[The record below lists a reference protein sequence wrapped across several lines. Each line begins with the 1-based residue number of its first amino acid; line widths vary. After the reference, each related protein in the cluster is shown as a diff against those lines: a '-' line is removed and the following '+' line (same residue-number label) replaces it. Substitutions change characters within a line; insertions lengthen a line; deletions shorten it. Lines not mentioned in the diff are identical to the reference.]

1 MAAVSEVARAD
12 LRRLR
17 RRRLLESRWILW
29 VTTPVLLLL
38 LLGAWKLYTV
48 ISGVGA
54 LTVPPPEAVGGA
66 LFELLGRD
74 MLYEAAYYTFYST
87 VMGFIIAVVVGVG
100 LGIILGKMHLLEKIS
115 APFLVATQVVPK
127 VAIVPLVLLWFGF
140 GIASKIFM
148 AAIISF
154 FVVMQNTILGIRSID
169 PGHRDLMKVIRAPWW
184 KRIISLDIPS
194 SLPFVLTGVELGV
207 VFAITGAIVGE
218 FLGGDDGLG
227 ALAVVMLAG
236 MRTDQLF
243 ATVIVMT
250 LMGFILYAVV
260 SAIRRVAIPWH
271 ESSGRV
277 TSL

>member
-17 RRRLLESRWILW
+17 RRRLMESRWILW

-54 LTVPPPEAVGGA
+54 LTVPPPEAVGRA

-100 LGIILGKMHLLEKIS
+100 LGIVLGKMHLLEKIS

>member
-17 RRRLLESRWILW
+17 RRRLMESRWILW

-100 LGIILGKMHLLEKIS
+100 LGIVLGKMHLLEKIS

-250 LMGFILYAVV
+250 LMGFVLYAVV

>member
-17 RRRLLESRWILW
+17 RRRLMESRWILW
-29 VTTPVLLLL
+29 VTTPVLLAL

-100 LGIILGKMHLLEKIS
+100 LGIVLGKMHLLEKIS

>member
-17 RRRLLESRWILW
+17 HRRLLESRWILW
-29 VTTPVLLLL
+29 ITTPVLLLL

-48 ISGVGA
+48 VSGVSA
-54 LTVPPPEAVGGA
+54 LTVPPPEAVGRA
-66 LFELLGRD
+66 LFELMGRS

-87 VMGFIIAVVVGVG
+87 VMGFLIAVVVGVG
-100 LGIILGKMHLLEKIS
+100 LGIVLGKLHLLEKVS

-148 AAIISF
+148 AAVISF

-169 PGHRDLMKVIRAPWW
+169 PGHRDLMKVIQAPWW
-184 KRIISLDIPS
+184 KRVISLDIPS
-194 SLPFVLTGVELGV
+194 SLPFVLTGIELGV

-236 MRTDQLF
+236 LRTDQLF

-250 LMGFILYAVV
+250 LMGFVLYAVV
-260 SAIRRVAIPWH
+260 SAIRRFAIPWH

>member
-1 MAAVSEVARAD
+1 MARAD

-17 RRRLLESRWILW
+17 HRRLLESRWILW
-29 VTTPVLLLL
+29 ITTPVLLLL

-48 ISGVGA
+48 VSGVSA
-54 LTVPPPEAVGGA
+54 LTVPPPEAVGRA
-66 LFELLGRD
+66 LFELMGRS

-87 VMGFIIAVVVGVG
+87 VMGFLIAVVVGVG
-100 LGIILGKMHLLEKIS
+100 LGIVLGKLHLLEKVS

-148 AAIISF
+148 AAVISF

-169 PGHRDLMKVIRAPWW
+169 PGHRDLMKVIQAPWW
-184 KRIISLDIPS
+184 KRVISLDIPS
-194 SLPFVLTGVELGV
+194 SLPFVLTGIELGV

-236 MRTDQLF
+236 LRTDQLF

-250 LMGFILYAVV
+250 LMGFVLYAVV
-260 SAIRRVAIPWH
+260 SAIRRFAIPWH

>member
-17 RRRLLESRWILW
+17 RRRLMESRWILW

-54 LTVPPPEAVGGA
+54 LTVPPPEAVGRA
-66 LFELLGRD
+66 LLELLGRD

-87 VMGFIIAVVVGVG
+87 VMGFLIAVVVGVG
-100 LGIILGKMHLLEKIS
+100 LGIVLGKMHLLEKVS

>member
-1 MAAVSEVARAD
+1 MSEVARAD

-17 RRRLLESRWILW
+17 RRRLMESRWILW

-100 LGIILGKMHLLEKIS
+100 LGIVLGKMHLLEKIS

-250 LMGFILYAVV
+250 LMGFVLYAVV